1 MIKKKLAAV
10 VLTAGLL
17 MGCGGSAF
25 AANDNPAG
33 GNSDVYVGVTQTA
46 PENLSVTVPTSLAI
60 AVVSDGS
67 SSLTTLLGDYMV
79 DAAGT
84 VTHSGDAVTQPN
96 AQRVTFQNTGDK
108 AAQITSAKVVNLA
121 RSGWTIKDDVTTA
134 TGDAKTMSLTL
145 NNVKAGTIGPDQN
158 STISFSGGFDVPAN
172 SIAHM
177 SAAVK
182 AGGGP
187 SDYTS
192 VEQSARS
199 FVIEWN
205 IQKKSQA

>member
-10 VLTAGLL
+10 ALTAGLL
-17 MGCGGSAF
+17 VGCSGSAF
-25 AANDNPAG
+25 AASDNPAG

-60 AVVSDGS
+60 AVVSDGTS
-67 SSLTTLLGDYMV
+67 VTTLMGDYMV
-79 DAAGT
+79 DDAGT

-134 TGDAKTMSLTL
+134 TGDKKTMSLTL
-145 NNVKAGTIGPDQN
+145 NNVKAGTIGEDQN
-158 STISFSGGFDVPAN
+158 STINFTPGFDVPAN
-172 SIAHM
+172 STAHM

-187 SDYTS
+187 TDYNA
-192 VEQSARS
+192 VEKSARS

-205 IQKKSQA
+205 IQKK

>member
-25 AANDNPAG
+25 AAKDNPAG
-33 GNSDVYVGVTQTA
+33 GNSDVYVGVTKTA
-46 PENLSVTVPTSLAI
+46 PENLSITVPTSLAI

-67 SSLTTLLGDYMV
+67 SSLTTLLGDYMVV

-121 RSGWTIKDDVTTA
+121 RSGWTIKDDVTTD
-134 TGDAKTMSLTL
+134 TGDAKNMSLTL

-205 IQKKSQA
+205 IQKK

>member
-10 VLTAGLL
+10 ALTAGLL
-17 MGCGGSAF
+17 VGCSGSAF
-25 AANDNPAG
+25 AASDNPAG

-60 AVVSDGS
+60 AVVSETTGV
-67 SSLTTLLGDYMV
+67 TTLLGDYMV
-79 DAAGT
+79 GGDGT

-96 AQRVTFQNTGDK
+96 AQRVTFQNTGDQ

-121 RSGWTIKDDVTTA
+121 RSGWTIKDGVTTA

-145 NNVKAGTIGPDQN
+145 NNVPAGTIGEDQN
-158 STISFSGGFDVPAN
+158 STLTFSGGFDVPAN

-187 SDYTS
+187 DDYNA
-192 VEQSARS
+192 VEKSARS

-205 IQKKSQA
+205 IQKR

>member
-10 VLTAGLL
+10 ALTAGLL
-17 MGCGGSAF
+17 VGCSGSAF
-25 AANDNPAG
+25 AASDNPAG

-60 AVVSDGS
+60 AVVSDGTS
-67 SSLTTLLGDYMV
+67 NLTTLMGDYMV
-79 DAAGT
+79 DDAGT

-121 RSGWTIKDDVTTA
+121 RSGWTIKDDVTANTS
-134 TGDAKTMSLTL
+134 DKKTMSLTL
-145 NNVKAGTIGPDQN
+145 NNVKAGTIGEDQN
-158 STISFSGGFDVPAN
+158 STINFAGGFDVPAN

-187 SDYTS
+187 SDYNA
-192 VEQSARS
+192 VEKSARS

-205 IQKKSQA
+205 IQKR

>member
-25 AANDNPAG
+25 AASDNPAG

-60 AVVSDGS
+60 AVVSDGT
-67 SSLTTLLGDYMV
+67 SSLTTLMGDYMVV

-134 TGDAKTMSLTL
+134 TGDAKNMSLTL

-158 STISFSGGFDVPAN
+158 STISFAGGFDVPAN

-177 SAAVK
+177 SAEVK
-182 AGGGP
+182 AGGGA

-205 IQKKSQA
+205 IQKK

>member
-10 VLTAGLL
+10 ALTAGLL
-17 MGCGGSAF
+17 VGCSGSAF
-25 AANDNPAG
+25 AASDNPAG

-60 AVVSDGS
+60 AVVSETSGV
-67 SSLTTLLGDYMV
+67 TTLLGDYMV
-79 DAAGT
+79 GGDGT

-96 AQRVTFQNTGDK
+96 AQRVTFQNTGDQ

-121 RSGWTIKDDVTTA
+121 RSGWTIKDNVTTA
-134 TGDAKTMSLTL
+134 TGDARTMSLTL
-145 NNVKAGTIGPDQN
+145 NNVKAGTIGEDQN
-158 STISFSGGFDVPAN
+158 STLTFSGGFDVPAN

-177 SAAVK
+177 SAAVE

-187 SDYTS
+187 DDYKTP
-192 VEQSARS
+192 EKSARS

-205 IQKKSQA
+205 IQKR

>member
-60 AVVSDGS
+60 AVVSDGT
-67 SSLTTLLGDYMV
+67 SSLTTLLGDYMVV

-121 RSGWTIKDDVTTA
+121 RSGWTIKDNVTTA

-145 NNVKAGTIGPDQN
+145 NSVAAGTIGPDQN

-205 IQKKSQA
+205 IQKK

>member
-10 VLTAGLL
+10 ALTAGLL
-17 MGCGGSAF
+17 VGCSGSAF
-25 AANDNPAG
+25 AASDNPAG

-60 AVVSDGS
+60 AVVSETSGV
-67 SSLTTLLGDYMV
+67 TTLLGDYMV
-79 DAAGT
+79 GGDGT

-96 AQRVTFQNTGDK
+96 AQRVTFQNTGDQ

-121 RSGWTIKDDVTTA
+121 RSGWTIKDNVTTA
-134 TGDAKTMSLTL
+134 TGDARTMSLTL
-145 NNVKAGTIGPDQN
+145 NNVKAGTIGEDQN
-158 STISFSGGFDVPAN
+158 SILNFTGGFDVPAN

-177 SAAVK
+177 SAAVE

-187 SDYTS
+187 DDYKTP
-192 VEQSARS
+192 EKSARS

-205 IQKKSQA
+205 IQKR

>member
-10 VLTAGLL
+10 ALTAGLL
-17 MGCGGSAF
+17 VGCSGSAF
-25 AANDNPAG
+25 AASDNPAG
-33 GNSDVYVGVTQTA
+33 GNSDVYVGVTKTA

-60 AVVSDGS
+60 AVVSDGTS
-67 SSLTTLLGDYMV
+67 VTTLLGDYMV
-79 DAAGT
+79 VDEAGT

-108 AAQITSAKVVNLA
+108 PAQITSAKVVNLA
-121 RSGWTIKDDVTTA
+121 RSGWTIKDNVTTD
-134 TGDAKTMSLTL
+134 TGDKKTMSLTL
-145 NNVKAGTIGPDQN
+145 NNVKAGTIGEDQN
-158 STISFSGGFDVPAN
+158 STLTFSGGFDVPAN

-177 SAAVK
+177 SAAVE

-187 SDYTS
+187 SDYTA
-192 VEQSARS
+192 VEKSARS

-205 IQKKSQA
+205 IQKK